1 MENDNIYA
9 ASRQEEWREQLRK
22 SMSPKERTAIE
33 RVKMPELAPDY
44 RITCNEEVNQGIS
57 AEMALL
63 EAKRCLDCPNPPQS
77 GMTPDSALSISG
89 IAQGTRV
96 SSALLSPLT
105 LMEAT
110 RYFAVSFPK
119 IATDARAPM

>member
-44 RITCNEEVNQGIS
+44 RITCNEEVNQGIT

-63 EAKRCLDCPNPPQS
+63 EAKRCLD
-77 GMTPDSALSISG
+77 
-89 IAQGTRV
+89 
-96 SSALLSPLT
+96 
-105 LMEAT
+105 
-110 RYFAVSFPK
+110 
-119 IATDARAPM
+119 